1 MREVVRSALMPYSA
15 TQMYEVVNDVTDYPR
30 FLPWCVKSEI
40 VTSSPTEMVARL
52 YLAKG
57 RIQQSFTTRNKLDPS
72 HHIHI
77 LLVDGPFAL
86 LEGDW
91 HFTQLGDDG
100 CRIDMNLKFDFD
112 NRLMNAT
119 LGKVFTAAADKLVD
133 AFCERANELY
143 GR

>member
-15 TQMYEVVNDVTDYPR
+15 AQMYEVVNNVVDYPR
-30 FLPWCVKSEI
+30 FLPWCVSSEI
-40 VTSSPTEMVARL
+40 VTSSSEEMVARL

-57 RIQQSFTTRNKLDPS
+57 RIRQSFTTRNELDAP

-77 LLVDGPFAL
+77 SLVEGPFSL

-91 HFTQLGDDG
+91 HFSQLGDDG
-100 CRIDMNLKFDFD
+100 CKIDMRLKFDFD

-119 LGKVFTAAADKLVD
+119 LGKVFSAAVDKLID
-133 AFCERANELY
+133 AFCERADERY